1 MAMAQ
6 DASRERGILGRMRN
20 FNRRRKMPVLVAVL
34 VLVILIILA
43 SCIKIVPQATALV
56 MERLGAYNGTWGVG
70 IHFKAPFIDRVAKRV
85 TLKEQVVD
93 FAPQPVITKDNV
105 TMRIDTVVFFQI
117 TDPKLFA
124 YGVENPI
131 MAIENLTATTL
142 RNIIGDLEL
151 DQTLTSR
158 ETINTKM
165 RASLDV
171 ATDPWGI
178 KVNRV
183 ELKNIIPPAA
193 IQDAMEKQMKA
204 ERERREAILKAE
216 GEKKSTILV
225 AEGHKESAILD
236 AEAEKQAAILRAEA
250 EKEKMIKEAEGQA
263 EAILKVQQ
271 ANADG
276 LRFLKEVGVDEAVIQ
291 LKSLEAF
298 IKAADGQAT
307 KIIIPS
313 EIQKVAGLVTAA
325 AELAKD

>member
-1 MAMAQ
+1 MMLIGG
-6 DASRERGILGRMRN
+6 SVMFLIL
-20 FNRRRKMPVLVAVL
+20 VV
-34 VLVILIILA
+34 LIIFILT
-43 SCIKIVPQATALV
+43 SCIRIVPQAQALV
-56 MERLGAYNGTWGVG
+56 VERLGGYLGTYGVG
-70 IHFKAPFIDRVAKRV
+70 IHFMVPFIDRVAKKV
-85 TLKEQVVD
+85 NLKEQVED
-93 FAPQPVITKDNV
+93 FPPQPVITKDNV
-105 TMRIDTVVFFQI
+105 TMKIDTVVFFQI

-165 RASLDV
+165 RAALDV

-204 ERERREAILKAE
+204 ERERREAILRAE
-216 GEKKSTILV
+216 GEKKSTVLV
-225 AEGHKESAILD
+225 AEGQKASAILE
-236 AEAEKQAAILRAEA
+236 AEAEKEAAILRAEA
-250 EKEKMIKEAEGQA
+250 EKQKMIKEAEGRA

-276 LRFLKEVGVDEAVIQ
+276 IRFIKEAGADNAVLQ

-298 IKAADGQAT
+298 AKAADGKAT

-313 EIQKVAGLVTAA
+313 EIQGIAGLVKSLAEIGEKDEAA
-325 AELAKD
+325 K

>member
-1 MAMAQ
+1 MLSA
-6 DASRERGILGRMRN
+6 DIISPG
-20 FNRRRKMPVLVAVL
+20 FLVVI
-34 VLVILIILA
+34 VILIIVLLILS
-43 SCIKIVPQATALV
+43 SCIKIVPQATSMV
-56 MERLGAYNGTWGVG
+56 VERLGGYLATWGVG
-70 IHFKAPFIDRVAKRV
+70 VHVKMPFIDRVAKKV

-105 TMRIDTVVFFQI
+105 TMRIDTVVYFQI
-117 TDPKLFA
+117 TDPKLYA

-142 RNIIGDLEL
+142 RNIIGDLDL

-158 ETINTKM
+158 ETINTKI
-165 RASLDV
+165 RSSLDV

-204 ERERREAILKAE
+204 ERERREAILRAE

-225 AEGHKESAILD
+225 AEGKKESAILD
-236 AEAEKQAAILRAEA
+236 AEAEKQAAILKAEA
-250 EKEKMIKEAEGQA
+250 KKEAMIREAEGQA
-263 EAILKVQQ
+263 TAILKVQQ

-276 LRFLKEVGVDEAVIQ
+276 IRFIKDAGADDAVIQ

-298 IKAADGQAT
+298 AKAADGKAT

-313 EIQKVAGLVTAA
+313 EIQSLAGMVKSIT
-325 AELAKD
+325 EVGKDA

>member
-1 MAMAQ
+1 M
-6 DASRERGILGRMRN
+6 IYVI
-20 FNRRRKMPVLVAVL
+20 VLIV
-34 VLVILIILA
+34 VILLILF
-43 SCIKIVPQATALV
+43 SCIKIVPQAQAVVL
-56 MERLGAYNGTWGVG
+56 ERLGAYQATWSVGV
-70 IHFKAPFIDRVAKRV
+70 HFKVPFIDRVARRV
-85 TLKEQVVD
+85 LLKEQVVD

-183 ELKNIIPPAA
+183 ELKNIIPPSE

-216 GEKKSTILV
+216 GEKKATILV
-225 AEGHKESAILD
+225 AEGKKESAILD

-250 EKEKMIKEAEGQA
+250 KKEATIREAEGQA
-263 EAILKVQQ
+263 EAILAIQQ

-276 LRFLKEVGVDEAVIQ
+276 IRFIKEAAPSEAVIQ

-298 IKAADGQAT
+298 AKAADGKAT

-313 EIQKVAGLVTAA
+313 EIQGLAGMVKSVTEVAS
-325 AELAKD
+325 EKDLQ

>member
-1 MAMAQ
+1 
-6 DASRERGILGRMRN
+6 
-20 FNRRRKMPVLVAVL
+20 MPVLVAVL

-276 LRFLKEVGVDEAVIQ
+276 LRFLKEVCVDEAVIQ

-313 EIQKVAGLVTAA
+313 EIKKVAGLVTAA

>member
-1 MAMAQ
+1 MSIAII
-6 DASRERGILGRMRN
+6 ILI
-20 FNRRRKMPVLVAVL
+20 
-34 VLVILIILA
+34 VILLLLSRNIR
-43 SCIKIVPQATALV
+43 IVPQAQAMV
-56 MERLGAYNGTWGVG
+56 VERLGGYRATWNVG
-70 IHFKAPFIDRVAKRV
+70 LHFKVPILDRVAKKV
-85 TLKEQVVD
+85 ILKEQVVD
-93 FAPQPVITKDNV
+93 FPPQPVITKDNV
-105 TMRIDTVVFFQI
+105 TMQIDTVVFFQI
-117 TDPKLFA
+117 TDPKLYT

-151 DQTLTSR
+151 DETLTSR

-193 IQDAMEKQMKA
+193 IQEAMEKQMKA
-204 ERERREAILKAE
+204 ERERRETILVAE
-216 GEKKSTILV
+216 GEKKSAILV
-225 AEGHKESAILD
+225 AEGKKEAMILDAQAAKESAIL
-236 AEAEKQAAILRAEA
+236 KAEA
-250 EKEKMIKEAEGQA
+250 EKEKMIREAEGEA

-276 LRFLKEVGVDEAVIQ
+276 IRFLKEAGADERVLT
-291 LKSLEAF
+291 LKSFEAMAK
-298 IKAADGQAT
+298 IADGQAT

-313 EIQKVAGLVTAA
+313 EMQNLAGSIKAAVEVAKEA
-325 AELAKD
+325 

>member
-1 MAMAQ
+1 
-6 DASRERGILGRMRN
+6 
-20 FNRRRKMPVLVAVL
+20 MPVLVAVL
-34 VLVILIILA
+34 ILVLLIILA
-43 SCIKIVPQATALV
+43 SCVKIVPPATALV

-70 IHFKAPFIDRVAKRV
+70 IHFKAPFIDRMAKRV

-124 YGVENPI
+124 YGVDNPI

-225 AEGHKESAILD
+225 AEGQKESAILD

-263 EAILKVQQ
+263 EAILKVQK

-276 LRFLKEVGVDEAVIQ
+276 LRFLKEVGVDDAVIQ

-298 IKAADGQAT
+298 MKAADGQAT

-313 EIQKVAGLVTAA
+313 EIQKLAGLVTSAV
-325 AELAKD
+325 EVAKE

>member
-1 MAMAQ
+1 M
-6 DASRERGILGRMRN
+6 GWL
-20 FNRRRKMPVLVAVL
+20 
-34 VLVILIILA
+34 ILIVLLLIVLILLL
-43 SCIKIVPQATALV
+43 SCVKIVPQATAMV
-56 MERLGAYNGTWGVG
+56 VERLGGYRATWSVG
-70 IHFKAPFIDRVAKRV
+70 LHVKAPFIDRVAKKV
-85 TLKEQVVD
+85 ILKEQVVD

-105 TMRIDTVVFFQI
+105 TMQIDTVVFFQI

-165 RASLDV
+165 RASLDI

-193 IQDAMEKQMKA
+193 IQDAMEKQMQA
-204 ERERREAILKAE
+204 ERERREAILRAE
-216 GEKKSTILV
+216 GEKKSTVLV
-225 AEGHKESAILD
+225 AEGKKESAILD
-236 AEAEKQAAILRAEA
+236 AEAEKTAAILRAEA
-250 EKEKMIKEAEGQA
+250 QKEKMIREAEGQA
-263 EAILKVQQ
+263 EAILKVQK

-276 LRFLKEVGVDEAVIQ
+276 LRFLKDAGADETVLA
-291 LKSLEAF
+291 LKSFEALT
-298 IKAADGQAT
+298 KVADGKAT

-313 EIQKVAGLVTAA
+313 ELQNVAGTLTAL
-325 AELAKD
+325 AETVKTEKKETADPV

>member
-1 MAMAQ
+1 
-6 DASRERGILGRMRN
+6 
-20 FNRRRKMPVLVAVL
+20 MPVLVAVL

-124 YGVENPI
+124 YGVDNPI

-313 EIQKVAGLVTAA
+313 DIQKLGGLVTAA
-325 AELAKD
+325 TERVKN

>member
-1 MAMAQ
+1 MGL
-6 DASRERGILGRMRN
+6 GI
-20 FNRRRKMPVLVAVL
+20 A
-34 VLVILIILA
+34 LVIILAIFILLILA
-43 SCIKIVPQATALV
+43 SCIKIVPQAQALII
-56 MERLGAYNGTWGVG
+56 ERLGAYMGTWGVG

-142 RNIIGDLEL
+142 RNIIGELEL

-158 ETINTKM
+158 EVINTKM
-165 RASLDV
+165 RASLDI

-204 ERERREAILKAE
+204 ERERREAILRAQ
-216 GEKKSTILV
+216 GEKKIYDSRGRRTERICNFGCGGRKAGSYPSGRGEERGNHSGGGRPGPGYL
-225 AEGHKESAILD
+225 ESA
-236 AEAEKQAAILRAEA
+236 
-250 EKEKMIKEAEGQA
+250 
-263 EAILKVQQ
+263 
-271 ANADG
+271 
-276 LRFLKEVGVDEAVIQ
+276 
-291 LKSLEAF
+291 
-298 IKAADGQAT
+298 
-307 KIIIPS
+307 
-313 EIQKVAGLVTAA
+313 AG
-325 AELAKD
+325 

>member
-1 MAMAQ
+1 M
-6 DASRERGILGRMRN
+6 
-20 FNRRRKMPVLVAVL
+20 VALL
-34 VLVILIILA
+34 VLL
-43 SCIKIVPQATALV
+43 SCIKIVPQAQAIV
-56 MERLGAYNGTWGVG
+56 VERLGAYLDTWSVGV
-70 IHFKAPFIDRVAKRV
+70 HFKMPFVDRVAKRII
-85 TLKEQVVD
+85 LKEQVVD
-93 FAPQPVITKDNV
+93 FPPQPVITKDNV
-105 TMRIDTVVFFQI
+105 TMKIDTVVFFQI

-165 RASLDV
+165 RAALDV

-204 ERERREAILKAE
+204 ERERREAILRAE
-216 GEKKSTILV
+216 GEKKSTVLV
-225 AEGHKESAILD
+225 AEGQKASAILE
-236 AEAEKQAAILRAEA
+236 AEAEKEAAILRAEA
-250 EKEKMIKEAEGQA
+250 EKQKMIKEAEGRA

-276 LRFLKEVGVDEAVIQ
+276 IRFIKEAGADNAVLQ

-298 IKAADGQAT
+298 AKAADGKAT

-313 EIQKVAGLVTAA
+313 EIQGIAGLVKSLAEIGEKDEAA
-325 AELAKD
+325 K

>member
-1 MAMAQ
+1 MGPVIAIF
-6 DASRERGILGRMRN
+6 IL
-20 FNRRRKMPVLVAVL
+20 L
-34 VLVILIILA
+34 ILA
-43 SCIKIVPQATALV
+43 LLIVVSCIKIVPQAHAV
-56 MERLGAYNGTWGVG
+56 VVERLGGYLDTWSVG
-70 IHFKAPFIDRVAKRV
+70 LHFKVPFIDRVAKRV
-85 TLKEQVVD
+85 NLKEQVVD
-93 FAPQPVITKDNV
+93 FPPQPVITKDNV
-105 TMRIDTVVFFQI
+105 TMQIDTVVYFQI

-151 DQTLTSR
+151 DETLTSR

-183 ELKNIIPPAA
+183 ELKNIIPPQA

-204 ERERREAILKAE
+204 ERERREAILRAE

-225 AEGHKESAILD
+225 AEGKKESAILD

-250 EKEKMIKEAEGQA
+250 RKEATVREAEGQA
-263 EAILKVQQ
+263 EAILKIQQ

-276 LRFLKEVGVDEAVIQ
+276 LRFLKEAQPDAGVLQ

-298 IKAADGQAT
+298 AKAADGKAT

-313 EIQKVAGLVTAA
+313 EIQGVAGLAKSV
-325 AELAKD
+325 AEIASEK